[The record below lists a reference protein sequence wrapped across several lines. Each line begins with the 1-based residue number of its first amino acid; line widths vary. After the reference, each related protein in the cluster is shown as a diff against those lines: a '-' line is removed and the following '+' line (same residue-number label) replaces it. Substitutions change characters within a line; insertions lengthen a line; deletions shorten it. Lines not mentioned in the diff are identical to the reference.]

1 MKRLL
6 LLLFAAFGLL
16 AMAQEAPLAER
27 YAPAFY
33 GLPLPETGAR
43 VLLILDTS
51 KSMGRKDASRDDGG
65 TRWQTLCG
73 EVRSMAERMAALSA
87 PPRRVPYAVV
97 VLFEGGSEPHA
108 GSACYEMSAPG
119 AVAALVA
126 EVEGRAL
133 TSGGS
138 FEVTFGEHLWPL
150 VSRHHLTH
158 LFYLGDDDIAT
169 HAQAVRA
176 ALDSWYALPDKPTTA
191 EAKKLRKLKEAWRAP
206 WRNWRPPNPRQ
217 PRLKGQALLPPPP
230 KEVELSCI
238 AIGQTSPTL
247 KAFAELGH
255 GRYLERKAPAKRKRK
270 P

>member
-6 LLLFAAFGLL
+6 LLLFAAFGLF

-65 TRWQTLCG
+65 TRWQTLCD
-73 EVRSMAERMAALSA
+73 EVRSMAERMTALAA

-97 VLFEGGSEPHA
+97 VLFEGGRTPHT
-108 GSACYEMSAPG
+108 GSVCYDMANPG
-119 AVAALVA
+119 AADKLVA

-133 TSGGS
+133 ISGGS
-138 FEVTFGEHLWPL
+138 FEITFGERLWPL
-150 VSRHHLTH
+150 VSRHHITH
-158 LFYLGDDDIAT
+158 LFYLGDNDIAT

-176 ALDSWYALPDKPTTA
+176 ALEPWYALSEKDTA
-191 EAKKLRKLKEAWRAP
+191 PEHKVLRRQKEVWRAP

-217 PRLKGQALLPPPP
+217 PRLSGQVLLPPPP

-238 AIGQTSPTL
+238 AIGQSSPTL
-247 KAFAELGH
+247 KALAELGG
-255 GRYLERKAPAKRKRK
+255 GRYILHRPAAKRKRK

>member
-6 LLLFAAFGLL
+6 LLFAVLCLGG
-16 AMAQEAPLAER
+16 AMAQDAPLAER

-33 GLPLPETGAR
+33 GLPLPERGAR

-51 KSMGRKDASRDDGG
+51 KSMGRKDASRADGG
-65 TRWQTLCG
+65 TRWQTLCD
-73 EVRSMAERMAALSA
+73 EVRSMADRMTELAA

-97 VLFEGGSEPHA
+97 VLFEGGRTPHT
-108 GSACYEMSAPG
+108 GSVCYDMANPG
-119 AVAALVA
+119 AADKLVA

-138 FEVTFGEHLWPL
+138 FEITFGDRLWPL
-150 VSRHHLTH
+150 VSRHHITH
-158 LFYLGDDDIAT
+158 LFYLGDNDIAD

-176 ALDSWYALPDKPTTA
+176 ALEAWYALGEKNAAPEHKV
-191 EAKKLRKLKEAWRAP
+191 LRRQKEAWRAP

-217 PRLKGQALLPPPP
+217 PRLSGQVLLPPPP

-238 AIGQTSPTL
+238 AIGQASPTL
-247 KAFAELGH
+247 KALAELGG
-255 GRYLERKAPAKRKRK
+255 GRYIHHRPTAKRKRK